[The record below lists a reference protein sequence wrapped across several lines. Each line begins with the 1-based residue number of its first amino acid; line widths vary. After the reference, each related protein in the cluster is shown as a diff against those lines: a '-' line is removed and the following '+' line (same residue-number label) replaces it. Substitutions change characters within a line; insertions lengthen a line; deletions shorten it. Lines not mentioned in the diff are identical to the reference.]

1 MAKKAPGR
9 LNKTR
14 VRYDRLDKLIK
25 DLGKKVSIKVGI
37 IGEKAAEIH
46 KDSGLTNAQL
56 GAIHEFGANIPVTPE
71 MRGWFYHNFE
81 INKSNNAIVIPTR
94 SFLRMPLLNENGQ
107 TLKKEV
113 VKELNKNLLSTDR
126 ELNAAGGVKL
136 LESAVHALAESAL
149 LRVQEAFDTGGFGQ
163 WSAISE
169 FTRQNRK
176 YNPEGQPL
184 TDSGQLKQSITYE
197 IKGL

>member
-56 GAIHEFGANIPVTPE
+56 GAIHEFGANIPVTPK
-71 MRGWFYHNFE
+71 MRAYLHSIGIHLSSDTDT
-81 INKSNNAIVIPTR
+81 INIPTR
-94 SFLRMPLLNENGQ
+94 SFLRASLLNDNGK

-149 LRVQEAFDTGGFGQ
+149 LRVQEAFTSGGFGQ
-163 WSAISE
+163 WPPISE
-169 FTRQNRK
+169 ATRKNRTF
-176 YNPEGQPL
+176 PDRPPLFDEGHL
-184 TDSGQLKQSITYE
+184 MQSILYE